1 MFFFSQNSGY
11 ARSGKCV
18 ADWISANTPPTPQG
32 VSTTCKDP
40 SRSTL
45 HCHCGSR
52 RSRGIRMRV
61 LRRSIPPAEKRLFLR
76 VAGNK
81 MECLNSAPPAAVR
94 VLDRRDPS
102 AGRPGMR
109 FRRENQS
116 SISHPLRLT
125 GRFSQVGSPVL
136 LAKVHLTGSQSKLA
150 SYT

>member
-1 MFFFSQNSGY
+1 MFFFFQNSGTHAADNALQIGFPQTLPLLRKAFQRP
-11 ARSGKCV
+11 ARTFPIHTSLPLRQQKIAGN
-18 ADWISANTPPTPQG
+18 SYEGSPPEH
-32 VSTTCKDP
+32 S
-40 SRSTL
+40 
-45 HCHCGSR
+45 
-52 RSRGIRMRV
+52 
-61 LRRSIPPAEKRLFLR
+61 PAEKRLFLQ
-76 VAGNK
+76 VAENE

-94 VLDRRDPS
+94 ALDRRDPS